1 MLNEDIDLIFD
12 ALVIGD
18 YLEDEEE
25 ARLPTHYNPDDYF
38 TTVPDSEELCE
49 IAAST
54 DIGIAGSAEGTVFPT
69 SIKQTKINSLFD
81 TGATKSVTSGDMYK
95 RLKLGP
101 LDTKRLPKVVGADG
115 TSLGAMGRISCEI
128 NIGE

>member
-1 MLNEDIDLIFD
+1 M
-12 ALVIGD
+12 
-18 YLEDEEE
+18 
-25 ARLPTHYNPDDYF
+25 
-38 TTVPDSEELCE
+38 VPDSEELCE

-81 TGATKSVTSGDMYK
+81 TGATKSVMSGDMDK

-128 NIGE
+128 NIGTNIQTDFPSMPEHHKTSDTQQGLRKGQLCRSPLDGK